1 MREELSRRLQG
12 KVALLGVGNPLWGDD
27 GAGPAVIRRLEGRV
41 PALLVDGG
49 DAPESY
55 WGTITAYR
63 PEAVLVV
70 DAVDWGGEP
79 GSVAILEEVEE
90 KGPALSTH
98 RISLN
103 LLLNLLRTQTGADAF
118 ALGIQPK
125 VLVFQGDMSAELQ
138 KTVELLGDLLMEIL
152 ARGVRC

>member
-1 MREELSRRLQG
+1 MREELERRLRG
-12 KVALLGVGNPLWGDD
+12 KVAIVGVGNPMWGDD
-27 GAGPAVIRRLEGRV
+27 GAGPALILRLAGKV

-49 DAPESY
+49 EAPESY
-55 WGTITAYR
+55 WGTIAAYR

-125 VLVFQGDMSAELQ
+125 VLVFQRDMSAEVQ
-138 KTVELLGDLLMEIL
+138 KTVELLGDLFMDIL
-152 ARGVRC
+152 VGGARC

>member
-1 MREELSRRLQG
+1 MREELERRLRG
-12 KVALLGVGNPLWGDD
+12 KVAIVGVGNPMWGDD
-27 GAGPAVIRRLEGRV
+27 EAGPALIRRLEGKV

-49 DAPESY
+49 EAPESY
-55 WGTITAYR
+55 WGTIAAYR
-63 PEAVLVV
+63 PEAVLLV

-79 GSVAILEEVEE
+79 GSVAILEQVEE
-90 KGPALSTH
+90 KGSALSTH

-125 VLVFQGDMSAELQ
+125 VLVFQGDMSAEVQ
-138 KTVELLGDLLMEIL
+138 KTVALLGDLLMDIL
-152 ARGVRC
+152 AGGARC

>member
-1 MREELSRRLQG
+1 MRQELERRLQG
-12 KVALLGVGNPLWGDD
+12 KVVLLGVGNPMWGDD
-27 GAGPAVIRRLEGRV
+27 GAGPAVIRCLEGKV

-49 DAPESY
+49 EAPESY
-55 WGTITAYR
+55 WGTIAAYR

-79 GSVAILEEVEE
+79 GSAAILEEVEE

-103 LLLNLLRTQTGADAF
+103 LLLCLLRVETGADAF
-118 ALGIQPK
+118 VLGIQPK
-125 VLVFQGDMSAELQ
+125 VLAFQEGMSAEVQ
-138 KTVELLGDLLMEIL
+138 KTVELLGDLFMDIL
-152 ARGVRC
+152 VGGARC